1 MPDPDGA
8 RASLSV
14 LLGSRVLVRAY
25 RRRSEALH
33 GRDERDRVTAMA
45 HRVRFRLRALAPR
58 GLVAPRREFHVQRA
72 ARDELGF
79 EDSFFSEGGDVVF
92 PTLSRS
98 QLFTDLLN
106 RRKQVAAAQPLLA
119 SQVNAM
125 GLLHEVFHAVIA
137 AYRTAVAP
145 RAFRALLEQLGATH
159 GDALDGTLLRF
170 VEVFPP
176 PAVYRGEQSPLQY
189 LAATTSG
196 VGNREVVLEELILLW
211 IGNQNPAYAPIRAL
225 VSDEPLRNDPGYLR
239 VIQSAGEELARGP
252 GMGPD
257 RQGLLD
263 LLLAPIRHAPDSLM
277 GQLEFMRARWGL
289 LLEGQRELLRLLLG
303 LDFIAEEDNWL
314 KRWGQ
319 QGPQTHEPHL
329 EPQVFAGADY
339 DSEPERFSRDLDW
352 MPNVVMLA
360 KSTFVWLD
368 QLGRQYG
375 RPVTTLADIPDE
387 EIDTLAARG
396 YTALWLIGLWRR
408 SSASRR
414 IKQINGNPDAVASAY
429 SLHDYEIAPE
439 LGGHP
444 AYQGLRE
451 RCWRRGIRLAS
462 DMVPNHMGI
471 DSAWVIDHPDW
482 FLQTDHPPF
491 PSHTFDGPNLS
502 DDSRVAIHIEDG
514 YWTKSD
520 AAVAFKRVDTRTG
533 EVRFIYHGNDG
544 TSMPWNDTAQLDY
557 LKADVREAVIQT
569 ILHVARLFPIIR
581 FDAAMTLAKRHY
593 QRLWFPIPGSG
604 GDIPSRAEH
613 AMTKKRFDELFPE
626 EFWREVVD
634 RVAREVPDTL
644 LLAEAFWMMEGYFV
658 RTLGMHRV
666 YNSAFMHMLKKED
679 NANYRASIKNTLEF
693 NPQILKRHVNFM
705 NNPDE
710 ETAVA
715 QFGKDDRYFGVCMLL
730 ATLPGL
736 PMFGHGQV
744 EGYTERYGM
753 EYKRAYK
760 DERPDEALVAR
771 HRREIVPLLKRRW
784 LFSDVEGFLLFDLV
798 TPEGQVDQDVYAYL
812 NRKGEERG
820 LIVFHN
826 KFKST
831 RGRIQ
836 LSASFLDGSGALVQ
850 RTLAE
855 GLGLRRREG
864 ACTAFRDH
872 VEGLEYVVENARLVD
887 EGLQLELGAFK
898 YRALLDFRELI
909 DDGAHPWVRL
919 ARRLAG
925 AGVPSLADALRDE
938 QLRPLHETL
947 HDAVTAGSA
956 AWFLPPDGEPR
967 ATPMELRSHLVEK
980 LTRVLQ
986 GLVLV
991 LGPTQP
997 PAGLVERC
1005 ADDWERALR
1014 RHAGHR
1020 GAGQLW
1026 LAQLFLGAVQG
1037 AAGTAA
1043 LRSLRLDRP
1052 LARAL
1057 REAGLDEDAAQRQAE
1072 LALVLGAREPVPG
1085 RAPGGAPVPAPA
1097 GSAPPPGGGLARSTL
1112 RLLGDEHV
1120 RAFLR
1125 VNEHGGT
1132 TWFDKQRFEDLVRG
1146 LALCEGDPEDDRT
1159 AAGPG
1164 AAQTEAQPGPG
1175 AQALIQLAAG
1185 CGYRFDELVR
1195 ALQPWK
1201 PTS

>member
-1 MPDPDGA
+1 
-8 RASLSV
+8 
-14 LLGSRVLVRAY
+14 
-25 RRRSEALH
+25 
-33 GRDERDRVTAMA
+33 MA
-45 HRVRFRLRALAPR
+45 HRLRLRLLALAPR
-58 GLVAPRREFHVQRA
+58 VPASPRRDFHVQRA

-92 PTLSRS
+92 PTLARS
-98 QLFTDLLN
+98 QLFAELLN
-106 RRKQVAAAQPLLA
+106 RRKQVAAGQPVQA

-145 RAFRALLEQLGATH
+145 RAFRALLEQLGTSL

-176 PAVYRGEQSPLQY
+176 PAVYRGAQSPRQY
-189 LAATTSG
+189 LADTTSG
-196 VGNREVVLEELILLW
+196 VRNREMVLEELILLW
-211 IGNQNPAYAPIRAL
+211 IGNQNPAYAPIREL

-239 VIQSAGEELARGP
+239 VIQSASEELARGP
-252 GMGPD
+252 AMGPD
-257 RQGLLD
+257 RQSLLD
-263 LLLAPIRHAPDSLM
+263 LLLAPIRHAPDSLV
-277 GQLEFMRARWGL
+277 GQLEFMRTRWGF
-289 LLEGQRELLRLLLG
+289 LLEGQAELLRLLLG
-303 LDFIAEEDNWL
+303 LDFIAEEDNWF
-314 KRWGQ
+314 KRRGQ
-319 QGPQTHEPHL
+319 QAPQTHDPHL
-329 EPQVFAGADY
+329 EPQVFVGADY
-339 DSEPERFSRDLDW
+339 DFEPERFSADLDW
-352 MPNVVMLA
+352 MPRVVMLA

-368 QLGRQYG
+368 QLGRQYR
-375 RPVTTLADIPDE
+375 RPVATLADIPDE
-387 EIDTLAARG
+387 ELDTLAARG

-414 IKQINGNPDAVASAY
+414 IKQISGNADAVASAY

-439 LGGHP
+439 LGGQP
-444 AYQGLRE
+444 AYQSLRD
-451 RCWRRGIRLAS
+451 RCRRRGIRLAS

-491 PSHTFDGPNLS
+491 PSHTFDGQNLS

-514 YWTKSD
+514 YWNRTD
-520 AAVAFKRVDTRTG
+520 AAVVFKRVDTRTG
-533 EVRFIYHGNDG
+533 EVRFVYHGNDG

-557 LKADVREAVIQT
+557 LQANVREAVIQT

-593 QRLWFPIPGSG
+593 QRLWFPVPGSG

-613 AMTKKRFDELFPE
+613 AMSKKRFDELFPV

-666 YNSAFMHMLKKED
+666 YNSAFMHMLKREE
-679 NANYRASIKNTLEF
+679 NAKYRASIKNTLEF
-693 NPQILKRHVNFM
+693 NPQILKRYVNFM

-715 QFGKDDRYFGVCMLL
+715 QFGKDDKYFGVCMLL

-753 EYKRAYK
+753 EYKRAYQ

-771 HRREIVPLLKRRW
+771 HVREIVPLLERRW

-798 TPEGQVDQDVYAYL
+798 TPEGQVDEDVFAYL
-812 NRKGEERG
+812 NRKGKERA

-836 LSASFLDGSGALVQ
+836 LSASFLDGSGALVR

-855 GLGLRRREG
+855 GLGLRRVEG

-872 VEGLEYVVENARLVD
+872 VAGLEYVLENARLAD
-887 EGLQLELGAFK
+887 EGLPLELDAFK
-898 YRALLDFRELI
+898 YRALLDFREVL
-909 DDGAHPWVRL
+909 DDGAHPWLRL

-925 AGVPSLADALRDE
+925 AGVPSLAEALRDE
-938 QLRPLHETL
+938 QLRPLHEAL
-947 HDAVTAGSA
+947 HEAVTAGSA
-956 AWFLPPDGEPR
+956 AWFLPPGGEPR
-967 ATPMELRSHLVEK
+967 AAPPELRSHLVEK
-980 LTRVLQ
+980 LQRVLQ
-986 GLVLV
+986 ALERVM
-991 LGPTQP
+991 GPARP

-1014 RHAGHR
+1014 RRAGD
-1020 GAGQLW
+1020 GGGGQLW
-1026 LAQLFLGAVQG
+1026 LAQLFAGAVRG
-1037 AAGTAA
+1037 AAGATA
-1043 LRSLRLDRP
+1043 LSSLRLDRP
-1052 LARAL
+1052 VARAL
-1057 REAGLDEDAAQRQAE
+1057 REAGLDEEASQRQAE
-1072 LALVLGAREPVPG
+1072 LALVLAAREPVP
-1085 RAPGGAPVPAPA
+1085 AVNAPVPAPA
-1097 GSAPPPGGGLARSTL
+1097 GAAPPAGGTL
-1112 RLLGDEHV
+1112 EGATLGLLGDERA

-1146 LALCEGDPEDDRT
+1146 LALCEGEPRDDR
-1159 AAGPG
+1159 AAPG
-1164 AAQTEAQPGPG
+1164 AARTGARPGTG

-1185 CGYRFDELVR
+1185 CGYRLDEMVKALR
-1195 ALQPWK
+1195 ARQP
-1201 PTS
+1201 PS